1 MLRLQL
7 AFSSVRVL
15 GVERGRVHYA
25 LARISSLPALRP
37 VPSTEQTRTRHG
49 ETKPRERVEGNV
61 SDARAV
67 LKRRGLAP
75 KKSFG
80 QNFLVTPHTVEAI
93 AAACVP
99 ASELGRARVL
109 ELGAGTGVLTRALAA
124 RARSVV
130 AVERD
135 RDLVPVLE
143 EELSDLLGVTDPAD
157 PSQRRVRI
165 LEGDAQ
171 TIDPRELLGPA
182 DPESPRVLCGNLPYQ
197 ITGRLLERA
206 VHNADDV
213 ERVVFMVQ
221 LEVADRLAAA
231 PGSKTY
237 GALTVFTRAA
247 FRAVKLFSVGPG
259 SFHPPP
265 DVTSAV
271 IRLEPERPRRAL
283 ETELFRALVKGA
295 FAMRRKTLRNAW
307 RHVAPMDRLGA
318 AAERSGISLDAR
330 GETLDVDKFAAMA
343 AALEA

>member
-1 MLRLQL
+1 M
-7 AFSSVRVL
+7 
-15 GVERGRVHYA
+15 
-25 LARISSLPALRP
+25 
-37 VPSTEQTRTRHG
+37 
-49 ETKPRERVEGNV
+49 

-67 LKRRGLAP
+67 LRRTGLTP

-80 QNFLVTPHTVEAI
+80 QNFLVSSHAVDAI

-99 ASELGRARVL
+99 DSEIGRARVL

-124 RARSVV
+124 RALEVV

-135 RDLVPVLE
+135 RDLVPVLL
-143 EELSDLLGVTDPAD
+143 EELAD
-157 PSQRRVRI
+157 QPEGRVRVI
-165 LEGDAQ
+165 EGDAQ
-171 TIDPRELLGPA
+171 AVDPRELLGPF

-206 VHNADDV
+206 VHHADDV

-221 LEVADRLAAA
+221 LEVADRLAAD
-231 PGSKTY
+231 PGGKTY

-247 FRAVKLFSVGPG
+247 FRTAKLFSVSAG

-271 IRLEPERPRRAL
+271 IRLEPERPRRAE
-283 ETELFRALVKGA
+283 ETDTFRALVKGA

-307 RHVAPMDRLGA
+307 RHVAPMDALSA
-318 AAERSGISLDAR
+318 AAERAGVSLDAR
-330 GETLDVDKFAAMA
+330 GETLDVEQFAAMA
-343 AALEA
+343 LALPGA